1 MISLNIFLV
10 KCNDF
15 SYEILYTSIQRNM
28 QISIY
33 LLSKL
38 LFLIKNIK
46 WAFHYS
52 RYYRKNLSNT
62 AHNITKYL
70 QLILYND

>member
-1 MISLNIFLV
+1 
-10 KCNDF
+10 
-15 SYEILYTSIQRNM
+15 M

-70 QLILYND
+70 QLILYNN